1 MWLKGGYCKKWSQ
14 ILNTFVYKAL
24 PLTGKCIIETE
35 LKEDEEPTEPY
46 PSSVS
51 PWSPSRPSVSQAPA
65 TGGAPL
71 HNQPHTLTVSDY
83 CTSLREHLS
92 RKKTKCFLSGIAV
105 NFGNTM
111 NLKLAVTQNH
121 P

>member
-1 MWLKGGYCKKWSQ
+1 MWFKGGYCKKWSQ

-65 TGGAPL
+65 TGGAPP

-92 RKKTKCFLSGIAV
+92 RKKQMFS
-105 NFGNTM
+105 FGHCP
-111 NLKLAVTQNH
+111 KFGSQFWQYH
-121 P
+121 DFEI